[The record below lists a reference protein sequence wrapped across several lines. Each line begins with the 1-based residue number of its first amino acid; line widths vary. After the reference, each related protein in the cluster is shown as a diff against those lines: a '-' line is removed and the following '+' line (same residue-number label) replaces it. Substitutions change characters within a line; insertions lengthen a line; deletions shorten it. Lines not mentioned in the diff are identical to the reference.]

1 MSPVEK
7 IEREVQK
14 LSPEDLREFRSWFV
28 EFDGELWD
36 RQFERDVAAG
46 NLDALGD
53 EALADLD
60 EGRTRSL

>member
-1 MSPVEK
+1 MNLVTK
-7 IEREVQK
+7 IERAVTG
-14 LSPEDLREFRSWFV
+14 LSPQEFREFRTWFM
-28 EFDGELWD
+28 EFDAQLWD

-60 EGRTRSL
+60 EGRTRPL